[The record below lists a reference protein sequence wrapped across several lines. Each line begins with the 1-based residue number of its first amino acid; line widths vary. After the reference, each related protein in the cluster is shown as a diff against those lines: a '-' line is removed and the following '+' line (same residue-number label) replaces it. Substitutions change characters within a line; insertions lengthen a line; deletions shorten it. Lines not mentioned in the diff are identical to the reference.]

1 MNVRVT
7 PGKARGTVAAPPSK
21 SMAHRLLIC
30 AGLSEGKSVIRG
42 ISDCEDVQAT
52 LDCLRALG
60 AKCEQTDDTV
70 TVFGVDPRRATARGT
85 LKCRESGSTL
95 RFLIPILLLSRETAV
110 FEGYGRLMERPMS
123 VYEEICKERGLTFYR
138 ESGKLTVGGGLP
150 FGRYTLP
157 GNVSSQFVSGLLFA
171 LPLAEGESVI
181 ELIPPVESRSYIDM
195 TLDAMR
201 RFGVLAEWESDCRL
215 RVAGNQKYL
224 PREEKVEG
232 DYSNAAFLDALN
244 FLGGEVTLTG
254 LRADSLQGD
263 RCYRKAMDALCRG
276 EGATVSLGDCPD
288 LGPILFSVA
297 AAKHGGVFTE
307 TARLRIKE
315 SDRVEC
321 MRLELEKLGVRME
334 VEDDRV
340 RILKGDLTPP
350 QESLYGHNDH
360 RIVMSLSVLL
370 TLTGGEIRGAEAVR
384 KSYPAFFS
392 DLSHLGIEIE
402 EIPSFI

>member
-1 MNVRVT
+1 MNVRIT
-7 PGKARGTVAAPPSK
+7 PGKAKGTVAVPPSK

-70 TVFGVDPRRATARGT
+70 TVWGVDPRCATVKESLR
-85 LKCRESGSTL
+85 CRESGSTL
-95 RFLIPILLLSRETAV
+95 RFLIPILLLTKETAV

-123 VYEEICKERGLTFYR
+123 VYEDICRERGLTFFR
-138 ESGKLTVGGGLP
+138 ETGRLKVGGGLP
-150 FGRYTLP
+150 CGVYTLP
-157 GNVSSQFVSGLLFA
+157 GNVSSQFVSGLLFS
-171 LPLAEGESVI
+171 LPMAEGESVI
-181 ELIPPVESRSYIDM
+181 ELIPPVESRSYINM

-201 RFGVLAEWESDCRL
+201 RFGVLAEWEGDCRL
-215 RVAGNQKYL
+215 RIAGNQKYT
-224 PREEKVEG
+224 PQDETVEG

-244 FLGGEVTLTG
+244 FIGGEVALTG
-254 LRADSLQGD
+254 LREDSLQGD
-263 RCYRKAMDALCRG
+263 RCYRAAMDALCRG
-276 EGATVSLGDCPD
+276 EGTTVSLGDCPD

-297 AAKHGGVFTE
+297 AAMHGGVFTE

-334 VEDDRV
+334 VEEDRV
-340 RILKGDLTPP
+340 RILKGELIPP
-350 QESLYGHNDH
+350 RACLYGHNDH
-360 RIVMSLSVLL
+360 RIVMSLVVLL
-370 TLTGGEIRGAEAVR
+370 TLTGGEISGAEAVR

-392 DLSHLGIEIE
+392 DLERIGIEIE